1 MGLQYL
7 EMMKRLGEG
16 ESTKWII
23 PMDLASMAGTLSGSL
38 AGVVGGADG
47 GGSSS

>member
-16 ESTKWII
+16 ESTKWIL
-23 PMDLASMAGTLSGSL
+23 PMDLSSMAGTLTDSL
-38 AGVVGGADG
+38 ASLAAGPD
-47 GGSSS
+47 GSS